1 MSDLP
6 KKVDIQEE
14 GPREG
19 FQIEPGPIATERKIE
34 LIDALSPGRV
44 AEFLERHPGRTREFY
59 VTADGMVVSAAPG
72 DRETRA
78 IRDSEVVLFAR
89 RLKKRHLDLRA

>member
-1 MSDLP
+1 MTEL
-6 KKVDIQEE
+6 VLAEE
-14 GPREG
+14 QVVTRVS
-19 FQIEPGPIATERKIE
+19 RDE